1 MATFTLQTLEL
12 RAASLAGACATSRES
27 KGQFMAM
34 LGNPVGALSLSW
46 HPQPAHL
53 VRTGPEPCQ
62 GHRGYSMDTLSRRAG
77 RSARSAGVPGQT
89 VVARLRGGIIQSGW
103 SCTGRLAP
111 MVCG

>member
-12 RAASLAGACATSRES
+12 RAASLAGACATNRDS
-27 KGQFMAM
+27 KGQFVAM
-34 LGNPVGALSLSW
+34 PGNPVRALSLPW
-46 HPQPAHL
+46 HPLPVHL
-53 VRTGPEPCQ
+53 VHAGPEPCQ

-89 VVARLRGGIIQSGW
+89 VVARLRGGIIQSGC
-103 SCTGRLAP
+103 SCTGRLAS